1 LSQQRDEAEAT
12 AEEMATRNEAD
23 GTVGYSAYILDL
35 TPEMRARIKREGI
48 PMLGIAAPAAGLG
61 MAAAQGE
68 RERVD

>member
-1 LSQQRDEAEAT
+1 
-12 AEEMATRNEAD
+12 MAARNEPD
-23 GTVGYSAYILDL
+23 GTVGYPAYILDL
-35 TPEMRARIKREGI
+35 TPEMRARIKREGL